1 MKSAKEMFEL
11 PKVEYLHFCYMDEY
25 KTLHQAYEISK
36 KEFIESRGEIL
47 NYMNTQINPNLKY
60 LYEIVTLDKYRM
72 PIKTIYFNK
81 DGSKRKTMIYD
92 EKLGWL
98 DAEN

>member
-1 MKSAKEMFEL
+1 MFEL

-36 KEFIESRGEIL
+36 KEFIESRGKIL

-72 PIKTIYFNK
+72 PIKQYILI
-81 DGSKRKTMIYD
+81 KTEVK
-92 EKLGWL
+92 EKQ
-98 DAEN
+98 